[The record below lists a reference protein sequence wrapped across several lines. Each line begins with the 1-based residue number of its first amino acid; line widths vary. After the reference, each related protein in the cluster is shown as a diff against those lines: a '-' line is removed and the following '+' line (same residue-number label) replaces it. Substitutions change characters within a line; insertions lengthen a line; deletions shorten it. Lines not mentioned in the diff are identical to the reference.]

1 MAKTPISAGDL
12 GWIILEELRDC
23 GDCPV
28 GVALAVIPDP
38 DAGDW
43 RVVIQARSRNA
54 MTRTCLRRIAS
65 IEKRLKVVY
74 AVDEA

>member
-12 GWIILEELRDC
+12 GWIILEELRDG
-23 GDCPV
+23 GDCPI

-38 DAGDW
+38 NGGDW
-43 RVVIQARSRNA
+43 RVVIQAHSRNA
-54 MTRTCLRRIAS
+54 MTTRCLLRIAS
-65 IEKRLKVVY
+65 IEKRLKAVY